1 MAELLTVARGL
12 VKRYRKGSEDIRPV
26 NGLDL
31 EVREGELISIRGPSG
46 SGKSTLLHL
55 LGGLDRPDEGSVSV
69 GGVEL
74 TRLKEAELC
83 KFRNENVGFVF
94 QVFHLIPVLTAFENV
109 EIPLR
114 LFPIPPARRREQV
127 ELALKLVGL
136 SDRMK
141 HRPNELSGGQQQRVA
156 IARAIATD
164 PKLLLADE
172 PTGDL
177 DERTGEEI
185 MDLFLAL
192 HDQQKKTIVMV
203 THDLAKAALAERQL
217 YFHQGKVIDA
227 KDAPA
232 PRQRAPRQRAAESAD
247 SLSPGEGEAS
257 A

>member
-1 MAELLTVARGL
+1 MAETLTVARGL
-12 VKRYRKGSEDIRPV
+12 VKRYKKGSEDIRPV

-31 EVREGELISIRGPSG
+31 DIHEGELISIRGPSG

-55 LGGLDRPDEGSVSV
+55 LGGLDRADEGSVSMK
-69 GGVEL
+69 GVEL
-74 TRLKEAELC
+74 TRLGEGELC
-83 KFRNENVGFVF
+83 RFRNENVGFVF

-114 LFPIPPARRREQV
+114 LFPLPTARRREQV

-136 SDRMK
+136 QDRMK

-177 DERTGEEI
+177 DERTGDEI

-192 HDQQKKTIVMV
+192 HEQQKKTIVMV
-203 THDLAKAALAERQL
+203 THDLPKAALAERQL

-227 KDAPA
+227 RDAPTPK
-232 PRQRAPRQRAAESAD
+232 PRERKAKSANTESPEGASGAAS
-247 SLSPGEGEAS
+247 
-257 A
+257 

>member
-1 MAELLTVARGL
+1 MSEPLTIARGL
-12 VKRYRKGSEDIRPV
+12 VKRYRKGSEEIRPV

-31 EVREGELISIRGPSG
+31 SVNEGELVSIRGPSG

-55 LGGLDRPDEGSVSV
+55 LGGLDRPDEGTVVV
-69 GGVEL
+69 GGIEL
-74 TRLKEAELC
+74 RGLGEAALC
-83 KFRNENVGFVF
+83 RFRNENVGFVF

-109 EIPLR
+109 EISLR
-114 LFPIPPARRREQV
+114 LVPSLTPARRREQV

-136 SDRMK
+136 GDRMK

-177 DERTGEEI
+177 DERTGDEI

-192 HDQQKKTIVMV
+192 HDEQKKTIVMV
-203 THDLAKAALAERQL
+203 THDLAKAGLAERQL
-217 YFHQGKVIDA
+217 YFHHGKVIDA
-227 KDAPA
+227 KDAPP
-232 PRQRAPRQRAAESAD
+232 PRERVRDRVRPEARA
-247 SLSPGEGEAS
+247 
-257 A
+257 